1 MVKNILITGGAG
13 YIGSHTAE
21 ILIKNNKKVFIIDN
35 LSTGFKRLV
44 NKKTKFYKV
53 DILNVKKIKKIVIK
67 NNIDSIIHLAAVLS
81 VGESEKK
88 PKKYNKI
95 NVIGTKKLLEAI
107 KDTNVK
113 NIIFSS
119 TCAVYKDGF
128 AKVNEKT
135 KLGPTSVYG
144 KTKLKCENIIK
155 TFCIKNKLNYG
166 ILRYFNVAGA
176 SSSGKI
182 GQINKGDQLFKNL
195 SIETNKKKPIF
206 KIYGTNYKTKD
217 GTCVRDYI
225 HVSDISDIHYKILLK
240 IDKRNISKILN
251 CGYGKGISVND
262 VIEEFQKYAN
272 NNLKIVKFSKRKGD
286 MVKVISDN
294 SKLKKFINWKPHYN
308 SLKKIVQTCLK
319 WEKKLIL
326 YEKL

>member
-21 ILIKNNKKVFIIDN
+21 ILIQNNKKVFIADD
-35 LSTGFKRLV
+35 LSTGFKKLV
-44 NKKTKFYKV
+44 NNKAKFYKV
-53 DILNVKKIKKIVIK
+53 NILNDKKIKKIIIK
-67 NNIDSIIHLAAVLS
+67 DKIDSIIHLAAVLS
-81 VGESEKK
+81 VGESEKN

-95 NVIGTKKLLEAI
+95 NVIGTKKLLKAI
-107 KDTNVK
+107 KNTSAR

-128 AKVNEKT
+128 SKVNEKT

-144 KTKLKCENIIK
+144 KTKLTCERLIK
-155 TFCIKNKLNYG
+155 TFCLKNRLNYG

-176 SSSGKI
+176 STSGKI

-195 SIETNKKKPIF
+195 SLEIKKKNPIF
-206 KIYGTNYKTKD
+206 KIYGNNYKTKD

-240 IDKRNISKILN
+240 IDKNDNSKILN
-251 CGYGKGISVND
+251 CGYGKGVSVYD
-262 VIEEFQKYAN
+262 VIKEFRKYAN
-272 NNLKIVKFSKRKGD
+272 KNLKIRNFPKRKGD

-294 SKLKKFINWKPHYN
+294 KRLKKFLNWKPKYN
-308 SLKKIVQTCLK
+308 TLGKIVKTCLN
-319 WEKKLIL
+319 WEKNLK
-326 YEKL
+326 